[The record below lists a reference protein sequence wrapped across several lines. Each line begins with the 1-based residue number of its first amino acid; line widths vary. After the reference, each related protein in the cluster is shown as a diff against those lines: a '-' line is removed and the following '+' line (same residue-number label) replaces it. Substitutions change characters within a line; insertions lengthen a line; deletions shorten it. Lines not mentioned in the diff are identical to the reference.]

1 MATAKVRRR
10 KNTMMTRRP
19 AWFRRARSRAGVA
32 CSAACATLLV
42 PLAAAADA
50 TGNWDHGAHSM
61 WGGGWGGMAFGFLMM
76 IAFVAAIVVT
86 VVLVVRAFGGGGH
99 GGPARTAPPGKT
111 PLDIL
116 EERFARGEI
125 DAQEFEERRR
135 VLGEGSG

>member
-1 MATAKVRRR
+1 MT
-10 KNTMMTRRP
+10 TRRP
-19 AWFRRARSRAGVA
+19 TWFRHASSRAGLVCA
-32 CSAACATLLV
+32 AACATLLV
-42 PLAAAADA
+42 PLTAAADA
-50 TGNWDHGAHSM
+50 TGNWDHGPHAM

-76 IAFVAAIVVT
+76 IAFVAAIVVV
-86 VVLVVRAFGGGGH
+86 VVLVMRALGSGH
-99 GGPARTAPPGKT
+99 GGSARTTQPGKT

>member
-1 MATAKVRRR
+1 
-10 KNTMMTRRP
+10 
-19 AWFRRARSRAGVA
+19 
-32 CSAACATLLV
+32 LLV

-50 TGNWDHGAHSM
+50 TGNWDHGGHPM

-76 IAFVAAIVVT
+76 IAFVAAIVVV
-86 VVLVVRAFGGGGH
+86 VVLVMRALGGGH
-99 GGPARTAPPGKT
+99 GGPGRTTPTGKT

>member
-10 KNTMMTRRP
+10 KNTMTTRRP
-19 AWFRRARSRAGVA
+19 AWFRRVRNRACLV
-32 CSAACATLLV
+32 CAAAGATLLV

-61 WGGGWGGMAFGFLMM
+61 WGGWGGMAFGFLMM

-86 VVLVVRAFGGGGH
+86 VVLVVRAFGGGH
-99 GGPARTAPPGKT
+99 GGPARTTPAGKT

>member
-1 MATAKVRRR
+1 MT
-10 KNTMMTRRP
+10 TRRP
-19 AWFRRARSRAGVA
+19 AWFRRARSRAGLVCA
-32 CSAACATLLV
+32 AACTTLLV

-50 TGNWDHGAHSM
+50 TGNWDHGAHPM

-76 IAFVAAIVVT
+76 IAFVAAIVVV
-86 VVLVVRAFGGGGH
+86 VVLVMRALGGGGR
-99 GGPARTAPPGKT
+99 GGSARTTQPGKT

-135 VLGEGSG
+135 VLGERSG